1 MHPAVRSRAGVS
13 RRAPTAAFDPRFWLV
28 AQNTPAPAPGRGAA
42 PNLQSLICH
51 RPNYGNYGAQSAH
64 RPFTVLT
71 VLPVPN
77 RPIGIAQSPNR
88 LQLLK
93 LQYVQEI
100 TISSKPPE
108 GPQCAAKSDAP

>member
-28 AQNTPAPAPGRGAA
+28 AQKYAR
-42 PNLQSLICH
+42 NLQSLICH